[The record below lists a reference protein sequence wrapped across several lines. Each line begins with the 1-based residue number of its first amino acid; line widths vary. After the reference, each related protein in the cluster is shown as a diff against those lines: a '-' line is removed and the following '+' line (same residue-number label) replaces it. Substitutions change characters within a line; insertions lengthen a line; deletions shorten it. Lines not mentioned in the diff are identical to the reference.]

1 MQFMREERKKLQ
13 LQEAQNLEDF
23 IDVCFEQATTH
34 LYFETVE
41 MIHGIVATQD
51 NLTLL

>member
-1 MQFMREERKKLQ
+1 MQFMREERKRLQ
-13 LQEAQNLEDF
+13 LQEAQHLEDF
-23 IDVCFEQATTH
+23 IDVCFEHQQH